1 MKKKI
6 SDAAYNIFLITAG
19 SLITAFAIKAFLV
32 PQEFISRGATGISL
46 MISYKTDILP
56 LGVIYFLINI
66 PIFALGWKFVGRR
79 FTVYSLIGMA
89 IYTVILGLM
98 PFQFHMQDKMLCAVI
113 AGGLSGIGLAIALR
127 SYGSAGG
134 ADVLY
139 IIINKMTGMSIGTS
153 SMIINAVIIGS
164 MAAFFPLE
172 NVLYTL
178 VYIFVNMYVTNKT
191 FHGFAHR
198 RAVLIMSE
206 KSEVIAEHMKKEHF
220 AFTVIDS
227 KGGYKGTQQK
237 ILYSVVERKKISYLK
252 RSILKTDPKAFI
264 AVMTAE
270 DVTGV
275 EIGNQPH
282 W

>member
-1 MKKKI
+1 MRKKI
-6 SDAAYNIFLITAG
+6 KDAAYNIFLITAG

-32 PQEFISRGATGISL
+32 PQEFISRGATGVAL
-46 MISYKTDILP
+46 MISYKTDVLP
-56 LGVIYFLINI
+56 LGVIYLLINI
-66 PIFALGWKFVGRR
+66 PIFILALKFVSRR
-79 FTVYSLIGMA
+79 FTVYSLIGMG
-89 IYTVILGLM
+89 IYTLILGFM
-98 PFQFHMQDKMLCAVI
+98 PFEFYLKDKMLCAVI
-113 AGGLSGIGLAIALR
+113 AGGLSGIGLAISLR

-139 IIINKMTGMSIGTS
+139 IIINKLTGMPIGTS
-153 SMIINAVIIGS
+153 SMLINTVIVGS
-164 MAAFFPLE
+164 MAFIFPFE

-178 VYIFVNMYVTNKT
+178 VYIFINMYVTNKT

-206 KSEVIAEHMKKEHF
+206 KSDAIAEHMKKEHF
-220 AFTVIDS
+220 AFTVIDGT
-227 KGGYKGTQQK
+227 GGYKGARQK
-237 ILYSVVERKKISYLK
+237 ILYSVVEKKKIAYLK
-252 RSILKTDPKAFI
+252 RSILESDPKAFM

-270 DVTGV
+270 DVTGI